1 LVGIGAANAS
11 AMRLADRYAE
21 QLAAAQTPQRILVF
35 DIETAPAQAFVWGL
49 FDQNI
54 SPSQVIQPS
63 RVLCFAA
70 KWLGE
75 SRTMFFSERKSAD
88 DMIAA
93 AWSLLDEADIV
104 VGYNH
109 VKFDVPHLQREM
121 VLRGYGPPSPWVDID
136 LLPVMRKRFKFMSN
150 KLGAIV
156 DALGLDAKDDPGGF
170 DTWKRVLAGD
180 VAAWKTMEQY
190 NRQDVQI
197 TADLFV
203 YLRAWLKMPHA
214 GLWSGEM
221 NACADCGGTRLSPDG
236 IHRTK
241 TAAYLRVVCE
251 ECHAHMRLMSNGQT
265 RAI

>member
-1 LVGIGAANAS
+1 
-11 AMRLADRYAE
+11 MRLADKYAE

-35 DIETAPAQAFVWGL
+35 DIETAPAQVFAWGIYE
-49 FDQNI
+49 QNI
-54 SPSQVIQPS
+54 SPAQIIEPS

-70 KWLGE
+70 RWLDE
-75 SRTMFFSERKSAD
+75 SRTMFYSERKSAD
-88 DMIAA
+88 DMVAA
-93 AWSLLDEADIV
+93 AWSLLDEADVV

-121 VLRGYGPPSPWVDID
+121 VLRGYCPPSPWIDID
-136 LLPVMRKRFKFMSN
+136 LLSVVRKRFKFMSS
-150 KLGAIV
+150 KLGSVV
-156 DALGLDAKDDPGGF
+156 DALGIESKDDPGGF

-180 VAAWKTMEQY
+180 AAAWKTMEQY

-221 NACADCGGTRLSPDG
+221 NACADCGSTRLAPDG
-236 IHRTK
+236 IHRTR
-241 TAAYLRVVCE
+241 TVAYLRVICE
-251 ECHAHMRLMSNGQT
+251 ACNAHMRLMSNGQT
-265 RAI
+265 RLI